1 VNHGKDALVI
11 KLLGKSVGYNIMRD
25 RLHRL
30 WKLSAGFQI
39 MDNGNGYY
47 MVKFDYAAD
56 REKVMDGGP
65 WMMFDHYLTVQ
76 EWSEEFASPTAKV
89 ENTMVWIRFSGLN
102 LFYYDESV
110 SMAMASTVGRPIKV
124 DTNTLDVTRGR
135 YVRVCVEVNLN
146 KPVVGKVWMKNHWYK
161 VEYEGLH
168 RICTVWLLWSLV
180 QGMQFPLP

>member
-1 VNHGKDALVI
+1 
-11 KLLGKSVGYNIMRD
+11 
-25 RLHRL
+25 
-30 WKLSAGFQI
+30 

-89 ENTMVWIRFSGLN
+89 ENTKVWIRFSGLN